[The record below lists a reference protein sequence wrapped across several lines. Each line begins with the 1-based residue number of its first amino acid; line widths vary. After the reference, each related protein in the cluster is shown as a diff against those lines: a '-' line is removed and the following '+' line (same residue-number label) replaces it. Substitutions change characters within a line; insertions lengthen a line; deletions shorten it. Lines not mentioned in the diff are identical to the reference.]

1 MISKLSEL
9 LLTAS
14 FMKGIGPRALKDLIQ
29 ILSRDDLSQQN
40 LYGAIENIAQ
50 RKRTIDLSKQSF
62 ENAVAKSKDQIEKAN
77 KLGID
82 IICSMDDCYPKLLKN
97 SSYDPCLL
105 YVKGNIDNL
114 SSRAIAVIGTRFPS
128 EFGAKF
134 SYRISNYLA
143 SNNIVV
149 VSGLALGCDT
159 EAHKGTL
166 AAPNGRTIAVL
177 AHGLDTIAPSQNIQ
191 LADEIVQKGGC
202 LISTYPIGTIPSVYT
217 FSPRDKIQAGLSEK
231 VVLIQSGTDGGSLIT
246 SETCLEDNRNL
257 VVVRPYG
264 KDLTNNESCIG
275 ANFALINAKEN
286 NNAGYL
292 SFFKSK
298 SVLKSDFLR
307 RVEILSKK
315 EEYEKIF
322 DTAPFS
328 LNLDKLKENAPR
340 YEVYK
345 NICLNGTNLDYLF
358 LSSKKNSVFLN
369 ISTSEA
375 DLYRK
380 LKELI
385 ACKEHLYLDSTKA
398 KCVTLY
404 LAVTNGSVLK
414 ADLNKEAQDN
424 HVHLYTISQH
434 EFNESK
440 ICSNVLNEELSE
452 ENAQAGDVY
461 SKIKKHLFF
470 SPTQQDFFLDLSKEQ
485 KNIIKNDKTKR
496 VRITGCAGSG
506 KSLVVA
512 LRAARLLYQGK
523 SVLVTSF
530 NITMMNYLRALIEKA
545 LCNPQLLVF
554 EENEIVQEKVDIQKL
569 SIIHFHGFLG
579 NVRAVFCQNA
589 NNVKNLVYE
598 ETQKNIKVVLDRT
611 PQELIAPKQYDAII
625 IDEGQD
631 FELLWLEILN
641 KFLKEDGYLMLL
653 ADATQDVYS
662 HSKELV
668 KTDGLGFKGRWRK
681 LNRSYRMPNGLINI
695 CSDFGSR
702 FIQKD
707 NDTDEFRAVP
717 ISEGGV
723 QHEFF
728 GNLNIKWYQRDF
740 PSTRSKDN
748 LEHHEWLILL
758 KIESIIDELVNKK
771 QIPLDDICVLCNSRK
786 FGRKIVESLNENNIP
801 TESIFSDDNHTLRQ
815 EKLNMGSRP
824 GSLKCSTIH
833 SFKGWESYNVIL
845 VNIHKYTDP
854 EDPKSLS
861 PQKEDQI
868 TNDKNCLLYVGLTR
882 VNKNENGENNLIVIN
897 DFPEYAD
904 FFRNLFSNGE
914 EGQYIDLDY
923 EKQKCA
929 AKVIFY
935 EEIE

>member
-217 FSPRDKIQAGLSEK
+217 FSARDKIQAGLSEK

-246 SETCLEDNRNL
+246 SEACLEDNRNL

-404 LAVTNGSVLK
+404 LAVTM
-414 ADLNKEAQDN
+414 
-424 HVHLYTISQH
+424 
-434 EFNESK
+434 
-440 ICSNVLNEELSE
+440 
-452 ENAQAGDVY
+452 
-461 SKIKKHLFF
+461 
-470 SPTQQDFFLDLSKEQ
+470 
-485 KNIIKNDKTKR
+485 
-496 VRITGCAGSG
+496 
-506 KSLVVA
+506 VV
-512 LRAARLLYQGK
+512 
-523 SVLVTSF
+523 F
-530 NITMMNYLRALIEKA
+530 
-545 LCNPQLLVF
+545 
-554 EENEIVQEKVDIQKL
+554 
-569 SIIHFHGFLG
+569 
-579 NVRAVFCQNA
+579 
-589 NNVKNLVYE
+589 
-598 ETQKNIKVVLDRT
+598 
-611 PQELIAPKQYDAII
+611 
-625 IDEGQD
+625 
-631 FELLWLEILN
+631 
-641 KFLKEDGYLMLL
+641 
-653 ADATQDVYS
+653 
-662 HSKELV
+662 
-668 KTDGLGFKGRWRK
+668 
-681 LNRSYRMPNGLINI
+681 
-695 CSDFGSR
+695 
-702 FIQKD
+702 
-707 NDTDEFRAVP
+707 
-717 ISEGGV
+717 
-723 QHEFF
+723 
-728 GNLNIKWYQRDF
+728 
-740 PSTRSKDN
+740 
-748 LEHHEWLILL
+748 
-758 KIESIIDELVNKK
+758 
-771 QIPLDDICVLCNSRK
+771 
-786 FGRKIVESLNENNIP
+786 
-801 TESIFSDDNHTLRQ
+801 
-815 EKLNMGSRP
+815 
-824 GSLKCSTIH
+824 
-833 SFKGWESYNVIL
+833 
-845 VNIHKYTDP
+845 
-854 EDPKSLS
+854 
-861 PQKEDQI
+861 
-868 TNDKNCLLYVGLTR
+868 
-882 VNKNENGENNLIVIN
+882 
-897 DFPEYAD
+897 
-904 FFRNLFSNGE
+904 
-914 EGQYIDLDY
+914 
-923 EKQKCA
+923 
-929 AKVIFY
+929 
-935 EEIE
+935 